1 MCSKENKF
9 KLKGHESFYIRE
21 GWLRKGIKHI
31 QQDSLVFTNNPDK
44 LGVGSNMVRSIRY
57 WLQATG
63 LTEEKKVKGLK
74 REQKLTEEFGEIIN
88 KYDPYFEDIFT
99 LWLLHY
105 KIASN
110 KEFCTSWYLFIN
122 EFKAEEF
129 TKEDLVKNMKF
140 LMDKLAKGEKF
151 SEKSLLDDCQCIL
164 KGYCYE
170 NYEEKNPEENIMSI
184 FNELHILEK
193 KKNKKSIEYFLRK
206 KPDMDKLDKLV
217 VFYVIIDNLKFGNN
231 STSISNIL
239 EDSCNAGKIFNLD
252 RNMLNQYLDMLMN
265 EGYIDINRTAGLDKI
280 YIKRNCKKEILEEYY
295 EELQE

>member
-1 MCSKENKF
+1 MSSEEIKF

-21 GWLRKGIKHI
+21 GWLRKGIKNI
-31 QQDSLVFTNNPDK
+31 QKDSLIFLNDPDK
-44 LGVGSNMVRSIRY
+44 LGVGSNMVKSIRY

-63 LTEEKKVKGLK
+63 LTEEKRVKGSK
-74 REQKLTEEFGEIIN
+74 REHNLTEDFGEIIN

-110 KEFCTSWYLFIN
+110 KEFCTSWYLFFN
-122 EFKAEEF
+122 EFKGEEF
-129 TKEDLVKNMKF
+129 TKDDFMENMKF
-140 LMDKLAKGEKF
+140 LMNKFVKGKKF
-151 SEKSLLDDCQCIL
+151 SEKSLEDDCQCIL
-164 KGYCYE
+164 KSYCYE
-170 NYEEKNPEENIMSI
+170 NYEDNNPEENIMSI

-193 KKNKKSIEYFLRK
+193 KKNKRGTEYFFRK
-206 KPDMDKLDKLV
+206 KPYMNKLDKLV
-217 VFYVIIDNLKFGNN
+217 VYYVIIDNIKNENG

-252 RNMLNQYLDMLMN
+252 RNMLNEYLDMLMN

-280 YIKRNCKKEILEEYY
+280 YIKRNCKKEVLQEYY